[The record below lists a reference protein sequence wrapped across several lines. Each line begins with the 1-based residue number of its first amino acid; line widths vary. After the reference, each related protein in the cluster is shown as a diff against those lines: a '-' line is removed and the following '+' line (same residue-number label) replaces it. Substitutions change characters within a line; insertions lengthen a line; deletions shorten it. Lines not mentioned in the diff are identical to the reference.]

1 MKDLPESLKCQ
12 DCGSEDIFYD
22 EVRAEMICAN
32 CGRVVEMRIVDS
44 GPEWRA
50 YNYEEQRERERVGAP
65 VTPMK
70 SDKGLRTHIGY
81 HPRRD
86 YRGESLSPVQ
96 QRKFNIL
103 NTLNQ
108 QASNAKDRNL
118 RQAIREIERISSQ
131 LGIPENIQQAAVLLY
146 RKAMVMDLIRGR
158 SINGIAAACLFIAC
172 RQNGI
177 PRNLK
182 EFASVLDIDIHEL
195 GKYIRTVSQHMN
207 VRFTKPNIRAIID
220 TLGRQMGFSISTIL
234 LAIKVIEEAE
244 KKNLTIGKNPTN
256 LAAAALYLAGI
267 QNGERKTQQE
277 VAKAAKTTPVTIRN
291 RFKELAQAIDIAALK
306 KELDREKKSL
316 SKKQLVRR

>member
-1 MKDLPESLKCQ
+1 MSDLIKCK

-22 EVRAEMICAN
+22 EGRAEMICAN
-32 CGRVVEMRIVDS
+32 CGRVVEMRLVDS

-65 VTPMK
+65 ATPMK
-70 SDKGLRTHIGY
+70 SDKGLKTHIGY

-86 YRGESLSPVQ
+86 YRGESLSPMQ

-108 QASNAKDRNL
+108 QATDAKDRNL

-146 RKAMVMDLIRGR
+146 RKAMERDLIRGR
-158 SINGIAAACLFIAC
+158 SINGIATACLFIAC
-172 RQNGI
+172 RQNGV

-182 EFASVLDIDIHEL
+182 EFSTVLDMDINDL
-195 GKYIRTVSQHMN
+195 GKYIRTVIQQLN
-207 VRFTKPNIRAIID
+207 VRFTKPNIRIFID
-220 TLGRQMGFSISTIL
+220 KLGRQMGFSTPTIL
-234 LAIKVIEEAE
+234 LAIKIIEEAE

-277 VAKAAKTTPVTIRN
+277 VAKVAKTTPVTIRN
-291 RFKELAQAIDIAALK
+291 RFKELAQAIDIASLK
-306 KELDREKKSL
+306 KELDNEKKSPAER
-316 SKKQLVRR
+316 QIARRR